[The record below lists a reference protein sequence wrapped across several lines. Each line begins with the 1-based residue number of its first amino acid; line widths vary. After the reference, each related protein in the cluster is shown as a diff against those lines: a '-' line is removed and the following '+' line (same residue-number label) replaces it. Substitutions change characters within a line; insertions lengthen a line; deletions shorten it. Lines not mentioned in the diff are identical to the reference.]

1 MTPYEIPLSPT
12 PQAFLLSL
20 LGVQY
25 RCAVQYQS
33 TVDAGW
39 TLDIA
44 TAAGVPL
51 VAGIPLV
58 TGANLLAQYEYLGIG
73 VPLYVATDG
82 NLDAVPT
89 FTNLGTEARLYF
101 TTEP

>member
-1 MTPYEIPLSPT
+1 MTPYEIPLSPS
-12 PQAFLLSL
+12 PQSFLISL

-25 RCAVQYQS
+25 RLTLRYQA
-33 TVDAGW
+33 TVNAGW

-44 TAAGVPL
+44 TAAGANL
-51 VAGIPLV
+51 VCGIPLV
-58 TGANLLAQYEYLGIG
+58 TGEDLLVQYEYLNIG

-82 NLDAVPT
+82 DLDAVPT
-89 FTNLGTEARLYF
+89 FTNLGDPARLYF